1 MTGNTILPQTQV
13 GDRRIFD
20 TFIGYKIRFMTIPA
34 IYFFVGALKFVTGQV
49 VFEIRF
55 VETHH
60 VKIPP
65 VVVAVASR
73 ATLRFYFDRGMITR
87 LPVDPGFDLFMA
99 TQAFIVG
106 DLLPQG
112 MAFGTVGHSFQMSV
126 GFCQIARG

>member
-1 MTGNTILPQTQV
+1 MRARQFEP
-13 GDRRIFD
+13 R
-20 TFIGYKIRFMTIPA
+20 
-34 IYFFVGALKFVTGQV
+34 QV
-49 VFEIRF
+49 VVEFVF
-55 VETHH
+55 VETYDFE
-60 VKIPP
+60 IST